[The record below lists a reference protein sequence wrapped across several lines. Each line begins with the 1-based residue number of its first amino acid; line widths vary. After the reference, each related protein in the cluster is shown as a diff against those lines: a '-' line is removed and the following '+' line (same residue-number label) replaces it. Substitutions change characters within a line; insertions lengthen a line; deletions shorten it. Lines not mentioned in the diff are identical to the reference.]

1 MDTKLQCF
9 CGSSINLNEFSAHYR
24 KCWEFKSTFKDLDK
38 SIASSIKRYVD
49 KCNSTEDYL
58 NKLYL
63 LGFFLMRYVNLVHE
77 LIKKKD
83 KYDKFIPALQGIDI
97 TSKFNMVERTQYY
110 DFAQI
115 KNLKEINKAERGLI
129 YNYCKNLYDKN
140 PNFDNKSSLKAMELT
155 ISDITSRECFV
166 MVAQNNSL
174 YFYEGDDKIF
184 QKFKYKDT
192 DFYIL
197 LY

>member
-1 MDTKLQCF
+1 
-9 CGSSINLNEFSAHYR
+9 
-24 KCWEFKSTFKDLDK
+24 
-38 SIASSIKRYVD
+38 
-49 KCNSTEDYL
+49 
-58 NKLYL
+58 
-63 LGFFLMRYVNLVHE
+63 
-77 LIKKKD
+77 
-83 KYDKFIPALQGIDI
+83 
-97 TSKFNMVERTQYY
+97 MVERTQYY